1 MQVFLGAA
9 RTLLP
14 RIQSMD
20 ANFVTLNPDVAQIVP
35 WKNRQL
41 KSELLGRAMARTLL
55 FIGLGINFL
64 AILILIFQVLATN
77 FIRRDLASVHRQ
89 TEEASNQLVMDAYKA
104 LQSDAIRHMVRI
116 QELLDALT
124 KIDGTLVKYEV
135 DKGKVNWE
143 ALVPASFGSCTG
155 DLAGCKVQPGLEP
168 DGRVRIKGTK

>member
-1 MQVFLGAA
+1 
-9 RTLLP
+9 
-14 RIQSMD
+14 
-20 ANFVTLNPDVAQIVP
+20 
-35 WKNRQL
+35 
-41 KSELLGRAMARTLL
+41 MARTLL

-143 ALVPASFGSCTG
+143 ALVPASFGMLG
-155 DLAGCKVQPGLEP
+155 AARP
-168 DGRVRIKGTK
+168 